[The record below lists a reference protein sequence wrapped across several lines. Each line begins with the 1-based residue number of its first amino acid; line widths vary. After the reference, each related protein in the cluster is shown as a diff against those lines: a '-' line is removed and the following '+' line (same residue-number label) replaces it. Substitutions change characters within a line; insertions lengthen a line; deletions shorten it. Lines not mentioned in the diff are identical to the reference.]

1 MKEIGQNL
9 FEHFALDYF
18 DKDWPDV
25 LQFNQQDVNLL
36 QHLFLENMNSI
47 LDEHAPLKRI
57 DKYKLKFKSKP

>member
-1 MKEIGQNL
+1 MFMKEIGQNL

-36 QHLFLENMNSI
+36 
-47 LDEHAPLKRI
+47 
-57 DKYKLKFKSKP
+57 